1 MSEEN
6 GATRAVTA
14 VGMDVGSYN
23 ARVATY
29 DVSLDHPVIVNNHD
43 GNRYTRAT
51 VDDQPVLLMTDTP
64 EAQKEFV
71 QATLLQLAC
80 DSVHAPVARMR
91 VVMACPPNTETA
103 LQACL
108 PKDACVGV
116 ITEAAAICTAYEP
129 AANNETILVVD
140 GGASG
145 LKVSVVRQTSS
156 GGDHPVWSLVQ
167 QEVNTNVS
175 GPKLISSL
183 AEHVAQQFETKHRFP
198 KGEVWSSKKAQKKLL
213 KESESALSTLAQGAT
228 TVTVHVD
235 GLYEGMDC
243 QVQVSKPRWE
253 MLSRKLATSAKDSLQ
268 KMAAAENVGSIDTVL
283 LSGNL
288 HAWLKPICDTVFS
301 GLVETATGFDPAEA
315 ICLGCAKQAYWNT
328 QMETTTMTPTQ
339 ECKLS
344 PVSIGV
350 DDEENN
356 TTVLIEK
363 GTPLPAF
370 ATHKADGETKQI
382 TLWQVEPTRK
392 QLAVIA
398 NYSGSQQ
405 LRLQLSESGEL
416 SIAVGGETLRIG

>member
-6 GATRAVTA
+6 GTTGPVTA

-29 DVSLDHPVIVNNHD
+29 DEALDHPVIVNNHD
-43 GNRYTRAT
+43 GNRFTRAS
-51 VDDQPVLLMTDTP
+51 VDDQAVLHMKDTP
-64 EAQKEFV
+64 ELQKEFV
-71 QATLLQLAC
+71 QGTLLQLAC
-80 DSVHAPVARMR
+80 DSVHAPVASMR

-108 PKDACVGV
+108 PKDACVGI
-116 ITEAAAICTAYEP
+116 ITEAAAICAAYEP
-129 AANNETILVVD
+129 AANNKTILVVD

-156 GGDHPVWSLVQ
+156 GGEQPVWSLVQ
-167 QEVNTNVS
+167 QEINTNVS

-183 AEHVAQQFETKHRFP
+183 AMHIAQQFETKNRFN
-198 KGEVWSSKKAQKKLL
+198 KGEVWASKKVQKKLL
-213 KESESALSTLAQGAT
+213 KECESTLSTLAQGAT
-228 TVTVHVD
+228 MVTIHVD

-253 MLSRKLATSAKDSLQ
+253 MLSGKLATSAKDTL
-268 KMAAAENVGSIDTVL
+268 KKIAAAENAPSIDTVL

-288 HAWLKPICDTVFS
+288 HAWLKPICESVFS
-301 GLVETATGFDPAEA
+301 GLVETAAGFDPAEA

-339 ECKLS
+339 DVKLS

-350 DDEENN
+350 DDEDSN
-356 TTVLIEK
+356 TTVLIEM

-370 ATHKADGETKQI
+370 GCHKADGETKQI

-392 QLAVIA
+392 QLANIA

-405 LRLQLSESGEL
+405 LRVQLSESGEL